1 MRPNV
6 VTIPHV
12 TDYRRSE
19 REDRPRARSAR
30 VRREIRRLDNRA
42 VRAEGRVACRE
53 ETP

>member
-30 VRREIRRLDNRA
+30 VRGGPWRGVPRRPRA
-42 VRAEGRVACRE
+42 CWR
-53 ETP
+53 